1 MAPGYSVSS
10 MGFNPYQYAS
20 DPYFMYAYGSPN
32 FMGNYQTPAVQPEA
46 AAQTPAVTTVT
57 PAPSF
62 KGSEEDKESNT
73 ALYVGG
79 ALAVATAAG
88 CLIKGKGNPLK
99 GAKEIWNAIR
109 GKGSKAVEAVT
120 EAAKKTA
127 KPAEKKLEK
136 LRIVMNGSTPVYYIP
151 GKTEKITNA
160 GKIRAVLNKEKGL
173 EARLK
178 GLRFNSGETAIH
190 NATFKIEDGGI
201 INTVRFEGDKIV
213 SMTGDKGTNILS
225 TFVDGSGRLRTDLS
239 DVKQMDFVSKI
250 DDIIAKIKAGDKDI
264 LRNKDYGLSNIDYTT
279 RIGDNIAK
287 VHRNSLK
294 KADGVTIK
302 ELTTLKGFDA
312 SSTEVK
318 ALVEKAR
325 QEGKDISSIIANDF
339 VRKGKLPEG
348 YKIHSFEL
356 TNGGTPLHIVDG
368 KCVAITKGGKK
379 YTEGTDEY
387 LAYMNDHR
395 KTIEKM
401 IGNALKDNKIP
412 RGASI
417 VAA

>member
-1 MAPGYSVSS
+1 MMKKKAESLVWIIFATIG
-10 MGFNPYQYAS
+10 GFFLLIGIIVCINI
-20 DPYFMYAYGSPN
+20 F
-32 FMGNYQTPAVQPEA
+32 NY
-46 AAQTPAVTTVT
+46 
-57 PAPSF
+57 
-62 KGSEEDKESNT
+62 SNT
-73 ALYVGG
+73 QE
-79 ALAVATAAG
+79 T
-88 CLIKGKGNPLK
+88 KG
-99 GAKEIWNAIR
+99 
-109 GKGSKAVEAVT
+109 
-120 EAAKKTA
+120 
-127 KPAEKKLEK
+127 
-136 LRIVMNGSTPVYYIP
+136 
-151 GKTEKITNA
+151 
-160 GKIRAVLNKEKGL
+160 
-173 EARLK
+173 
-178 GLRFNSGETAIH
+178 
-190 NATFKIEDGGI
+190 
-201 INTVRFEGDKIV
+201 
-213 SMTGDKGTNILS
+213 
-225 TFVDGSGRLRTDLS
+225 
-239 DVKQMDFVSKI
+239 
-250 DDIIAKIKAGDKDI
+250 IIAKIKAGDKDI

-387 LAYMNDHR
+387 LAYMNDYR